1 MIDEE
6 LMDLENRAGK
16 SGGGFCTSFPSLER
30 PYIFANFN
38 GTDHDVT
45 VLTHEAGHAFQGYQS
60 RKQPLNR
67 YLWPTYEACEI
78 HSMSMEF
85 LTWDWMNLFF
95 KEDTDKFLF
104 KHIAGSLSFL
114 PYGALVD
121 HFQHWVYENPK
132 ATPKERK
139 KQWLELEKI
148 YQPGKKYDNLK
159 FLKNGGFWQ
168 KQAHIYE
175 MPFYYID
182 YTLAQVCAFQFWI
195 RMQEDKESAWADYLE
210 LCKAGG
216 SMSFLN
222 LVKLA
227 KIKSP
232 FDPKVFEEVA
242 TKINNWLSEN
252 SL

>member
-1 MIDEE
+1 MMRGTSLKMLSSKVMKVIER
-6 LMDLENRAGK
+6 NARAINAVTMT
-16 SGGGFCTSFPSLER
+16 FFR
-30 PYIFANFN
+30 PKKRTNW
-38 GTDHDVT
+38 
-45 VLTHEAGHAFQGYQS
+45 AFV
-60 RKQPLNR
+60 K
-67 YLWPTYEACEI
+67 
-78 HSMSMEF
+78 
-85 LTWDWMNLFF
+85 
-95 KEDTDKFLF
+95 
-104 KHIAGSLSFL
+104 
-114 PYGALVD
+114 
-121 HFQHWVYENPK
+121 K

-139 KQWLELEKI
+139 MQWLELENI
-148 YQPGKKYDNLK
+148 YQPGKNYDNLD

-195 RMQEDKESAWADYLE
+195 RMKEDKESAWNDYLK

-216 SMSFLN
+216 SMSFLD

-227 KIKSP
+227 NIKSP

-242 TKINNWLSEN
+242 TKINNWLSKN